1 MRVLGRGIL
10 AAAALLVVG
19 GSFAG
24 AARAETWPSRPVK
37 VIVAAGPGLA
47 MDIAARLMAG
57 ALSQKLNQQFYVE
70 NIPGNSGMLGAQAAA
85 RAAPDGH
92 TLYFAVASTLASNQF
107 LFKTVPYDP
116 EKDFAPIAIYSD
128 SGPAAVAVNPDLPV
142 KTLPELIAL
151 AKAQPGKLSYGVDP
165 SSGYSLIVGQ
175 LLLKRAGID
184 IAEIPYKSTPQMLQ
198 EAAGGTTQLTISSLG
213 AVTAYANQG
222 RLRPIAL
229 SSNKRFPG
237 LQIPTIDETLGN
249 FHIDGWMALVAPAR
263 TPAEIID
270 RLNREVYLHLTE
282 EDVQKRLISLAI
294 APSRPRTPKDTG
306 DFIATERAHW
316 RAIAQ
321 ELNIAPQ

>member
-1 MRVLGRGIL
+1 MI
-10 AAAALLVVG
+10 
-19 GSFAG
+19 
-24 AARAETWPSRPVK
+24 
-37 VIVAAGPGLA
+37 
-47 MDIAARLMAG
+47 
-57 ALSQKLNQQFYVE
+57 
-70 NIPGNSGMLGAQAAA
+70 GAQAAA

-128 SGPAAVAVNPDLPV
+128 SGPAALAVNPSLPV

-175 LLLKRAGID
+175 LFLKRAGID

-198 EAAGGTTQLTISSLG
+198 EAATGTTQMTISSLG
-213 AVTAYANQG
+213 AVSGYANQG

-237 LQIPTIDETLGN
+237 LDIPTIDETLGN
-249 FHIDGWMALVAPAR
+249 FHVDGWMALVAPAA
-263 TPAEIID
+263 TPTEIVE
-270 RLNREVYLHLTE
+270 RLNREVYLHLTDE
-282 EDVQKRLISLAI
+282 EVKKRLISLAV
-294 APSRPRTPKDTG
+294 APSRPRTPKETA
-306 DFIATERAHW
+306 DFIANERAHW

-321 ELNIAPQ
+321 ELNIKPQ